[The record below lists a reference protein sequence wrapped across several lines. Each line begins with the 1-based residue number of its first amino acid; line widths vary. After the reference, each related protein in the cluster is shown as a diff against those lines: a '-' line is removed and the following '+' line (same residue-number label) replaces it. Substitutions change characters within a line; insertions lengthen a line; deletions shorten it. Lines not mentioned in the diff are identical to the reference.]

1 MKKNKI
7 KILVISHDFVKKVNI
22 KIYEELDKID
32 KFDLLCVRPKKLVV
46 DNVIYKKDFS
56 LENSNIEII
65 ERETKFSNLRFL
77 YFKKIKNIIKNY
89 KPNYIIVH
97 NDPVSNQT
105 LRLIFLSFFFNF
117 SIICFSNENEI
128 GINFKNFNFKIFYK
142 TILLKIFNFFI
153 KVKIKKIFCISRQIK
168 NCYDN
173 LGYEKKTILTPL
185 GYDPKIF
192 KKRKK
197 NQRSFIISY
206 FGRISKEKG
215 IHILIKALERLDFN
229 YKFFLDISH
238 IEDKNYY
245 KLLRSKLK
253 KFLDHNRLI
262 LINCNH
268 FEISKY
274 MAKSN
279 LVILPSIYEEQYGRV
294 IQESVACGSL
304 VLGSKVGAIKEIIN
318 DDDLLF
324 KKGDFVELSKK
335 IDRLRR
341 DKKLY
346 KSKLISIYDK
356 IRNNRTI
363 DNQLAIMK
371 KNII

>member
-1 MKKNKI
+1 
-7 KILVISHDFVKKVNI
+7 
-22 KIYEELDKID
+22 
-32 KFDLLCVRPKKLVV
+32 
-46 DNVIYKKDFS
+46 
-56 LENSNIEII
+56 
-65 ERETKFSNLRFL
+65 
-77 YFKKIKNIIKNY
+77 
-89 KPNYIIVH
+89 
-97 NDPVSNQT
+97 
-105 LRLIFLSFFFNF
+105 
-117 SIICFSNENEI
+117 
-128 GINFKNFNFKIFYK
+128 
-142 TILLKIFNFFI
+142 
-153 KVKIKKIFCISRQIK
+153 
-168 NCYDN
+168 
-173 LGYEKKTILTPL
+173 
-185 GYDPKIF
+185 
-192 KKRKK
+192 
-197 NQRSFIISY
+197 
-206 FGRISKEKG
+206 
-215 IHILIKALERLDFN
+215 
-229 YKFFLDISH
+229 
-238 IEDKNYY
+238 
-245 KLLRSKLK
+245 
-253 KFLDHNRLI
+253 
-262 LINCNH
+262 
-268 FEISKY
+268 